1 MTYSER
7 ADVVGWCRFVWIAR
21 AFSAQ
26 RQTVLITLTRVAT
39 VVIRRNTVSARQTT
53 LSGWRRRRCDGRCRR
68 AIATRGTLHVCT
80 RL

>member
-7 ADVVGWCRFVWIAR
+7 ADVVVWCRFVWIAR

-39 VVIRRNTVSARQTT
+39 VVIRWNTVSTRQTT
-53 LSGWRRRRCDGRCRR
+53 LSGWRRRRCDGRRRR
-68 AIATRGTLHVCT
+68 ANASRCALHVGA